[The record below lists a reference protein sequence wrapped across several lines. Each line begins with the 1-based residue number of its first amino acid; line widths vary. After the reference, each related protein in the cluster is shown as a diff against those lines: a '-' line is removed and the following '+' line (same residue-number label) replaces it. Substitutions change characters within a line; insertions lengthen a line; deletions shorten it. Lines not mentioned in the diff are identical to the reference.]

1 MLLLNK
7 LFQFFMYMTAKHNM
21 DETHGIMHSMNV
33 LNYAH
38 EIYESELPKNPF
50 LIEQQK
56 IIYVSAAL
64 HDMCDRKYIDEDIG
78 IRYIQKFLE
87 HRMDQNEIDITKKII
102 TTMSYSKVKKNG
114 FPELGE
120 YQSAYHIV
128 READLLSAYDFDRC
142 IIYKMKQSKENFENS
157 FYDAKKLFEERMFQH
172 NNDGLFITDYS
183 KRESFILEQI
193 ALHRIHNW
201 NKIIHNTI
209 K

>member
-1 MLLLNK
+1 MLLNK
-7 LFQFFMYMTAKHNM
+7 MFQFVVYMTSKYNM
-21 DETHGIMHSMNV
+21 DESHGIMHSMNV

-38 EIYESELPKNPF
+38 NIYETELTKHPF
-50 LIEQQK
+50 LIDQQK

-64 HDMCDRKYIDEDIG
+64 HDMCDRKYIDEDLG
-78 IRYIQKFLE
+78 IKQIQDFLE
-87 HRMDQNEIDITKKII
+87 DSMDQKEIEITQKII

-120 YQSAYHIV
+120 YQEAYHIV

-142 IIYKMKQSKENFENS
+142 MTYKMKQSNEEFENS
-157 FYDAKKLFEERMFQH
+157 FHDAKSLFEKRMFQH
-172 NNDGLFITDYS
+172 NNDGLFISDYS

-193 ALHRIHNW
+193 AHHRIDNW
-201 NKIIHNTI
+201 NNIIRNTI

>member
-1 MLLLNK
+1 MLLNK
-7 LFQFFMYMTAKHNM
+7 MFQFVVYMTSKYNM
-21 DETHGIMHSMNV
+21 DESHGIMHSMNV

-38 EIYESELPKNPF
+38 NIYETELTKHPF
-50 LIEQQK
+50 LIDQQK

-64 HDMCDRKYIDEDIG
+64 HDMCDRKYIDEDLG
-78 IRYIQKFLE
+78 IKQIEEFLQDS
-87 HRMDQNEIDITKKII
+87 MDQKEIEITQKII

-120 YQSAYHIV
+120 YQPAYHIV

-142 IIYKMKQSKENFENS
+142 MTYKMKQSNEDFENS
-157 FYDAKKLFEERMFQH
+157 FHDAKSLFEKRMFQH
-172 NNDGLFITDYS
+172 NNDGLFISDYS

-193 ALHRIHNW
+193 AHHRIDNW
-201 NKIIHNTI
+201 NNIIRNTI

>member
-1 MLLLNK
+1 
-7 LFQFFMYMTAKHNM
+7 M

-38 EIYESELPKNPF
+38 NIYESELPKNPL
-50 LIEQQK
+50 LIDQQK

-64 HDMCDRKYIDEDIG
+64 HDMCDRKYIDEDMG

-87 HRMDQNEIDITKKII
+87 NRMDDNEIDITKKII

-120 YQSAYHIV
+120 YQPAYHIV

-142 IIYKMKQSKENFENS
+142 ITYKMKQSNENFENS

-193 ALHRIHNW
+193 AHHRIHNW
-201 NKIIHNTI
+201 NKIIYNTI

>member
-7 LFQFFMYMTAKHNM
+7 IFQFVLYMTSKYNM
-21 DETHGIMHSMNV
+21 DESHGIMHSMNV

-38 EIYESELPKNPF
+38 DIYESELSKYPF
-50 LIEQQK
+50 LVDQQK

-64 HDMCDRKYIDEDIG
+64 HDMCDRKYIDEDVG
-78 IRYIQKFLE
+78 IKQIQEFLE
-87 HRMDQNEIDITKKII
+87 DRMEENEIEITKKII
-102 TTMSYSKVKKNG
+102 TTMSYSKVKKYG

-120 YQSAYHIV
+120 YQPAYHIV

-142 IIYKMKQSKENFENS
+142 MTYKMKQSNENFENS
-157 FYDAKKLFEERMFQH
+157 FHDAKKLFEGRMFQR
-172 NNDGLFITDYS
+172 NNDGLFISDYS

-193 ALHRIHNW
+193 AHHRISNW
-201 NKIIHNTI
+201 NKIIYNTI

>member
-1 MLLLNK
+1 MLLNK
-7 LFQFFMYMTAKHNM
+7 IYQFVLYMTAKYNI
-21 DETHGIMHSMNV
+21 DESHGIMHSMNV

-38 EIYESELPKNPF
+38 NIYESELPKYPF
-50 LIEQQK
+50 LLDQQK

-64 HDMCDRKYIDEDIG
+64 HDMCDRKYIDEDLG
-78 IRYIQKFLE
+78 IKQIEEFLQDS
-87 HRMDQNEIDITKKII
+87 MDQKEIEITKKII

-120 YQSAYHIV
+120 YQEAYHIV

-142 IIYKMKQSKENFENS
+142 MTYKMKQSNEDFENS
-157 FYDAKKLFEERMFQH
+157 FHDAKSLFEKRMFQH
-172 NNDGLFITDYS
+172 NNDGLFISDYS

-193 ALHRIHNW
+193 AHHRIDNW
-201 NKIIHNTI
+201 NNIIRNTI

>member
-7 LFQFFMYMTAKHNM
+7 IFQFVLYMTSKYNM
-21 DETHGIMHSMNV
+21 DESHGIMHSMNV

-38 EIYESELPKNPF
+38 DIYESELSKYPF
-50 LIEQQK
+50 LVDQQK

-64 HDMCDRKYIDEDIG
+64 HDMCDRKYIDEDVG
-78 IRYIQKFLE
+78 IKQIQEFLE
-87 HRMDQNEIDITKKII
+87 DRMEENEIEITKKII
-102 TTMSYSKVKKNG
+102 TTMSYSKVKKYG

-120 YQSAYHIV
+120 YQPAYHIV

-142 IIYKMKQSKENFENS
+142 MTYKMKQSNENFENS
-157 FYDAKKLFEERMFQH
+157 FHDAKKLFEGRMFQH
-172 NNDGLFITDYS
+172 NNDGLFISDYS

-193 ALHRIHNW
+193 AHHRISNW
-201 NKIIHNTI
+201 NKIIYNTI

>member
-1 MLLLNK
+1 MLLNK
-7 LFQFFMYMTAKHNM
+7 IYQFVLYMTAKYNI
-21 DETHGIMHSMNV
+21 DESHGIMHSMNV

-38 EIYESELPKNPF
+38 NIYESELPKYPF
-50 LIEQQK
+50 LLDQQK

-64 HDMCDRKYIDEDIG
+64 HDMCDRKYIDEDLG
-78 IRYIQKFLE
+78 IKQIQDFLE
-87 HRMDQNEIDITKKII
+87 DSMDQKEIEITTKII

-120 YQSAYHIV
+120 YQEAYHIV

-142 IIYKMKQSKENFENS
+142 MTYKMKQSNEDFENS
-157 FYDAKKLFEERMFQH
+157 FHDAKSLFEKRMFQH
-172 NNDGLFITDYS
+172 NNDGLFISDYS

-193 ALHRIHNW
+193 AHHRIDNW
-201 NKIIHNTI
+201 NNIIRNTI

>member
-1 MLLLNK
+1 MLLNK
-7 LFQFFMYMTAKHNM
+7 IYQFVLYMTAKYNI
-21 DETHGIMHSMNV
+21 DESHGIMHSMNV

-38 EIYESELPKNPF
+38 NIYESELPKYPF
-50 LIEQQK
+50 LLDQQK

-64 HDMCDRKYIDEDIG
+64 HDMCDRKYIDEDLG
-78 IRYIQKFLE
+78 IKQIQDFLE
-87 HRMDQNEIDITKKII
+87 DSMDQKEIEITQKII

-120 YQSAYHIV
+120 YQEAYHIV

-142 IIYKMKQSKENFENS
+142 MTYKMKQSNEDFENS
-157 FYDAKKLFEERMFQH
+157 FHDAKSLFEKRMFQH
-172 NNDGLFITDYS
+172 NNDGLFISDYS

-193 ALHRIHNW
+193 AHHRIDNW
-201 NKIIHNTI
+201 NNIIRNTI

>member
-7 LFQFFMYMTAKHNM
+7 LFQFVVYMTSKYNM

-38 EIYESELPKNPF
+38 NIYESELPKNPL
-50 LIEQQK
+50 LIDQQK

-64 HDMCDRKYIDEDIG
+64 HDMCDRKYIDEDMG

-87 HRMDQNEIDITKKII
+87 NRMDDNEIDITKKII

-120 YQSAYHIV
+120 YQPAYHIV

-142 IIYKMKQSKENFENS
+142 ITYKMKQSNENFENS

-193 ALHRIHNW
+193 AHHRIHNW
-201 NKIIHNTI
+201 NKIIYNTI

>member
-1 MLLLNK
+1 MLLNK
-7 LFQFFMYMTAKHNM
+7 IYQFVLYMTAKYNI
-21 DETHGIMHSMNV
+21 DESHGIMHSMNV

-38 EIYESELPKNPF
+38 NIYESELPKYPF
-50 LIEQQK
+50 LLDQQK

-64 HDMCDRKYIDEDIG
+64 HDMCDRKYIDEDLG
-78 IRYIQKFLE
+78 IKQIQDFLE
-87 HRMDQNEIDITKKII
+87 DSMDQKEIEITQKII

-120 YQSAYHIV
+120 YQEAYHIV

-142 IIYKMKQSKENFENS
+142 MTYKMKQSNEEFENS
-157 FYDAKKLFEERMFQH
+157 FHDAKSLFEKRMFQH
-172 NNDGLFITDYS
+172 NNDGLFISDYS

-193 ALHRIHNW
+193 AHHRIDNW
-201 NKIIHNTI
+201 NNIIRNTI

>member
-1 MLLLNK
+1 MLLNK
-7 LFQFFMYMTAKHNM
+7 MFQFVVYMTSKYNM
-21 DETHGIMHSMNV
+21 DESHGIMHSMNV

-38 EIYESELPKNPF
+38 NIYETELTKHPF
-50 LIEQQK
+50 LIDQQK

-64 HDMCDRKYIDEDIG
+64 HDMCDRKYIDEDLG
-78 IRYIQKFLE
+78 IKQIEEFLQDS
-87 HRMDQNEIDITKKII
+87 MDHKEIEITKKII

-120 YQSAYHIV
+120 YQQAYHIV

-142 IIYKMKQSKENFENS
+142 MTYKMKQSNEDFENS
-157 FYDAKKLFEERMFQH
+157 FYDAKNLFEERMFQH
-172 NNDGLFITDYS
+172 NNDGLLISDYS

-193 ALHRIHNW
+193 AHDRINNW
-201 NKIIHNTI
+201 NKIIRNTI

>member
-1 MLLLNK
+1 
-7 LFQFFMYMTAKHNM
+7 MTAKHNM